1 MIYNERKRQTF
12 EFFAGRQWV
21 EVPVY
26 AVSVGMYPIRCSYRY
41 LKKLHKYNYLRRGR
55 DFRGRIV
62 YSLSPRGARWLLR
75 KLNIK
80 M

>member
-1 MIYNERKRQTF
+1 MVYNERKRQTF
-12 EFFAGRQWV
+12 DFFAMRRWV

-26 AVSVGMYPIRCSYRY
+26 AASVGMYPIRSSYRHP
-41 LKKLHKYNYLRRGR
+41 KKLHRYNYLRRGR

-75 KLNIK
+75 DPKIK